1 MDFMASWLG
10 WGWFPYVL
18 RRQFFQICSFH
29 FRAVSTSFR
38 MPLRSLFCFVLFLAP
53 VLVPVSLRSA
63 DRPNIVWIVSEDNSK
78 HYLKLFD
85 ENGATAP
92 HIEALAAHGIA
103 FTHAFS
109 NAPVCSVART
119 TLATGAYAPRLGTQF
134 HRRSKPA
141 ALPADL
147 ELFPDYLRKAGY
159 YTSNHSK
166 EDYNTESSISCWN
179 DSSKNGTWRNRP
191 DKTQPFFHMQSHT
204 ESHESSLHF
213 DPAILTTEKTHHD
226 PAAVQLPPYFP
237 DTPLFR
243 YTYARYL
250 DRMQVID
257 GIVGETVAK
266 LQADGLLEDTF
277 IFYFGDHGG
286 VLPRSKGYLYESGL
300 HVPLVVRI
308 PENWKNLSAFEVG
321 SKAEGFVSFID
332 FAPTALNLAGVKIP
346 GQMDGKPF
354 LGKGISAAELNGRD
368 TTFGYADRFDEKY
381 DLCRSLR
388 IRNWKYIRSYQPQY
402 PDGLQNNYRYLQP
415 AYREWR
421 ELFTQGILGVEQ
433 RQFFE
438 AKDPEMLF
446 DLNSDPYEVE
456 NLASNPAHQDQLVL
470 MRKEL
475 QRTVKSMPDLGFFP
489 ESVLYDEAMSDP
501 TGYGKTHLVEIGRL
515 VDTADLMVSPFP
527 EVEGQLRL
535 ALTSD
540 NANLRYWAL
549 EVSTAF
555 GEQAIELTNLITPLL
570 QDASIPVRIRAI
582 EFLGSVGKIDPRES
596 LIEIVNT
603 TQHPVEQLIALQ
615 TAAFFQDR
623 HPLSFPFDASAFH
636 NVNPQSEAGRR
647 VDYFSGNWLTGKRP
661 PKKKNSVE
669 E

>member
-1 MDFMASWLG
+1 MRPRIF
-10 WGWFPYVL
+10 
-18 RRQFFQICSFH
+18 C
-29 FRAVSTSFR
+29 
-38 MPLRSLFCFVLFLAP
+38 SLFLLLISLLLPA
-53 VLVPVSLRSA
+53 SLRA
-63 DRPNIVWIVSEDNSK
+63 AERPNIVWIVSEDNSK

-85 ENGATAP
+85 ENGAEAP
-92 HIEALAAHGIA
+92 NIEALAAHGIA

-119 TLATGAYAPRLGTQF
+119 TLATGACAPRLGTQF

-147 ELFPDYLRKAGY
+147 KLFTAYLREAGY

-166 EDYNTESSISCWN
+166 EDYNTASSKGTWD

-191 DKTQPFFHMQSHT
+191 DKSQAFFHMQSHS

-213 DPAILTTEKTHHD
+213 DPAIMETEKTNHD
-226 PAAVQLPPYFP
+226 PAAVHLPPYFP

-266 LQADGLLEDTF
+266 LKADGLLEDTF

-308 PENWKNLSAFEVG
+308 PENWKNLSVFEPG
-321 SKAEGFVSFID
+321 SKADGFVSFID
-332 FAPTALNLAGVKIP
+332 FAPTALHLAGVEIP
-346 GQMDGKPF
+346 DQMDGKPF
-354 LGKGISAAELNGRD
+354 LGKGLSAAELNGRD

-381 DLCRSLR
+381 DLSRSLR
-388 IRNWKYIRSYQPQY
+388 TRNWKYIRSYQPQY
-402 PDGLQNNYRYLQP
+402 PDGLQNNYRYFQP

-421 ELFTQGILGVEQ
+421 DLFNQGILGVEQ

-438 AKDPEMLF
+438 AKAPEMLF
-446 DLNSDPYEVE
+446 DLSSDPHEVK
-456 NLASNPAHQDQLVL
+456 NLAGDPAHRDQLLV

-475 QRTVKSMPDLGFFP
+475 QRQVKSMPDLGFFP

-501 TGYGKTHLVEIGRL
+501 TGYGKAHLEEIEQL
-515 VDTADLMVSPFP
+515 VDTADLMLSPFP

-535 ALTSD
+535 ALASD
-540 NANLRYWAL
+540 NANIRYWAL
-549 EVSTAF
+549 DVCTVF
-555 GEQAIELTNLITPLL
+555 GEEAIELVDIARPLL
-570 QDASIPVRIRAI
+570 KDASVPVRIRAA
-582 EFLGSVGKIDPRES
+582 EFLGSVGKIDPREN
-596 LIEIVNT
+596 LIETVNT
-603 TQHPVEQLIALQ
+603 TRHPVEQLIALQ

-623 HPLSFPFDASAFH
+623 SPLSYPFDATAFH
-636 NVNPQSEAGRR
+636 AINPQGEAGRR
-647 VDYFSGNWLTGKRP
+647 IDYFSGTWLTKKSP
-661 PKKKNSVE
+661 SKKKAGGGKK
-669 E
+669 